1 MSLAGFKNS
10 SFENSES
17 NLRVVFGGAGISP
30 HAFSASASIKLVAFS
45 GIMMLCSS
53 SVTVLSC
60 SYWLPL
66 TPAVYSDAGKSA
78 KA

>member
-10 SFENSES
+10 SFENNES
-17 NLRVVFGGAGISP
+17 NLREVFSGAGTSP
-30 HAFSASASIKLVAFS
+30 NTFSASTSIKLVAFS

-60 SYWLPL
+60 SYWLLL
-66 TPAVYSDAGKSA
+66 TPAVYSDAAKSA
-78 KA
+78 KT